1 MTAAFFR
8 GRSRRAA
15 AALGAVTFGVVAL
28 SACDKPTPLTTLT
41 VGKSEVHS
49 EAACYNGKQGISE
62 KDFEDCAK
70 ESGKTVKVNVDDDL
84 HIGVDPKVAK
94 KGWTAIINNRPT
106 GPWSKTYRTIPV
118 RNYLQSG
125 MEEARVTIVMY
136 GEGKPYGVWNYTL
149 KNDS

>member
-49 EAACYNGKQGISE
+49 EAACYNGKGGLDE
-62 KDFEDCAK
+62 DDFGDCLK
-70 ESGKTVKVNVDDDL
+70 ENGKTIKATIDDNL
-84 HIGVDPKVAK
+84 HFGVDPKVAK
-94 KGWTAIINNRPT
+94 KGWTVFVNNQQT
-106 GPWSKTYRTIPV
+106 GRSTKTYRTLPA
-118 RNYLQSG
+118 RTFLQG
-125 MEEARVTIVMY
+125 AEEAKISIVMF
-136 GEGKPYGVWNYTL
+136 GDGKPYGIWNYTL